1 MTGKLTHQDVQGGQ
15 WFTRFAKGVSMR
27 SNDQIVGYEV
37 DYTVS
42 MKNEI
47 IIFAFQFV
55 HCIDLITLVT
65 MLKQQKCPCCNM

>member
-1 MTGKLTHQDVQGGQ
+1 MVYKS
-15 WFTRFAKGVSMR
+15 AKGVSRR

-42 MKNEI
+42 MTNEI

-55 HCIDLITLVT
+55 HCIDLIIFTCHNVEAIKVS
-65 MLKQQKCPCCNM
+65 MLQYVILK

>member
-1 MTGKLTHQDVQGGQ
+1 MVYKS
-15 WFTRFAKGVSMR
+15 AKGVSRR

-55 HCIDLITLVT
+55 HCIDLIIFTCHNVEAIKVS
-65 MLKQQKCPCCNM
+65 MLQYVILK